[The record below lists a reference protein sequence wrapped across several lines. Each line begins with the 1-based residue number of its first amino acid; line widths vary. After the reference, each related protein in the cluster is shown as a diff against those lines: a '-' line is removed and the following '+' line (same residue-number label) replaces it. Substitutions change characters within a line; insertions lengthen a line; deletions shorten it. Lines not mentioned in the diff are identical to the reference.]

1 MKEISDIE
9 VFNMHKKIEKL
20 PGLDL
25 FINMNYDKLT
35 KEEQVAYVLAAERYL
50 TELSRLSSKITSKT
64 KPGQTMGHRIVFD
77 KQYVVDPYDSHFLK
91 EYPLFI
97 TYYIYAPL
105 DNNWFEVA
113 TCHELNKYIEVYIP
127 DPHASLSEEEAV
139 DKAIKE
145 AQAYIHERIRI
156 RNEWEEIRKH
166 F

>member
-50 TELSRLSSKITSKT
+50 SELSRLSSKITSKA
-64 KPGQTMGHRIVFD
+64 KPVQTMGHRIVFD
-77 KQYVVDPYDSHFLK
+77 KQHVVDPYDSHFLK
-91 EYPLFI
+91 EYPLFV

-105 DNNWFEVA
+105 DNDWFEVI
-113 TCHELNKYIEVYIP
+113 TCRELNKYIEVLIP
-127 DPHASLSEEEAV
+127 DPHANLSEEEAI

-145 AQAYIHERIRI
+145 AQSYIHEEIRKY
-156 RNEWEEIRKH
+156 NQWEEIRKDY
-166 F
+166 